1 MRGSDVCQMADA
13 NSQEFA
19 PETRH
24 PVIVSM
30 PEHNVE
36 QKGGTMR
43 LGERVT
49 VFKERYFDSSMM
61 YKLYGKKKGGGVRDR
76 DHGASPPPLRGEPRA
91 DRRVREGGSALR
103 GDVHEQRAHGDC
115 GDGA

>member
-1 MRGSDVCQMADA
+1 MCQMADA

-19 PETRH
+19 PETSH

-36 QKGGTMR
+36 QKGGAMR

-49 VFKERYFDSSMM
+49 VVKERYFDSSMM
-61 YKLYGKKKGGGVRDR
+61 YKLYGKKKGRGV
-76 DHGASPPPLRGEPRA
+76 
-91 DRRVREGGSALR
+91 
-103 GDVHEQRAHGDC
+103 
-115 GDGA
+115 

>member
-61 YKLYGKKKGGGVRDR
+61 YKLYGKKKGRGVW
-76 DHGASPPPLRGEPRA
+76 G
-91 DRRVREGGSALR
+91 V
-103 GDVHEQRAHGDC
+103 
-115 GDGA
+115 

>member
-1 MRGSDVCQMADA
+1 
-13 NSQEFA
+13 
-19 PETRH
+19 
-24 PVIVSM
+24 M

-61 YKLYGKKKGGGVRDR
+61 YKLYGKKKGRGVW
-76 DHGASPPPLRGEPRA
+76 G
-91 DRRVREGGSALR
+91 V
-103 GDVHEQRAHGDC
+103 
-115 GDGA
+115 

>member
-1 MRGSDVCQMADA
+1 MADA

-19 PETRH
+19 PATTH

-30 PEHNVE
+30 LEHNVE

-49 VFKERYFDSSMM
+49 VFKEHYFASSMM
-61 YKLYGKKKGGGVRDR
+61 YKLYGEKKGRGVR
-76 DHGASPPPLRGEPRA
+76 GA
-91 DRRVREGGSALR
+91 
-103 GDVHEQRAHGDC
+103 
-115 GDGA
+115 

>member
-13 NSQEFA
+13 NSQE
-19 PETRH
+19 
-24 PVIVSM
+24 IVSM

-61 YKLYGKKKGGGVRDR
+61 YKLYGKKKGRGVW
-76 DHGASPPPLRGEPRA
+76 G
-91 DRRVREGGSALR
+91 V
-103 GDVHEQRAHGDC
+103 
-115 GDGA
+115 